1 MVFLSDGNR
10 DILTIHNLQLYMIFG
25 IIVSF
30 WLKINL
36 KEISYVIRVVN
47 D

>member
-10 DILTIHNLQLYMIFG
+10 DILTIHNLQFDMILG
-25 IIVSF
+25 IIVSL

-36 KEISYVIRVVN
+36 KEISYMIKVVN